1 MSHPEHTVKSR
12 VAAISIL
19 ASAVMAA
26 AKFVVGIAIGSLALI
41 SEALHSSVDLVATV
55 ITWLVVRVSGKP
67 ADKEHHYGHGKLESL
82 SALGV
87 IAMLYVLAG
96 GILVESWSRLR
107 EGAIPPTLSAIPFI
121 VLLIDI
127 GVNFWRA
134 RALHRTARDTKSQA
148 LAADALHFASDVLGS
163 LAVIAGLALSGLGYA
178 WGDAAAAIG
187 VAVVIS
193 LLGLRLARST
203 VETLLDRAPEGVSE
217 KAAAAIKA
225 VPGVVGVER
234 LRVRMV
240 GPTHFIDA
248 IVQVPRTFPIDRVD
262 EIKRK
267 AQAAVTRALD
277 DADLTFTAVPVARD
291 NESVRERIMV
301 IARNSGL
308 AVHHVTVHDLGGKL
322 TVSIDLEV
330 DGGMEL
336 TAAHDIAQDLERNIR
351 DEFGED
357 VEVDTHIEP
366 LEPELPHG
374 VDAAP
379 DRVETIRTALTRFAA
394 DSAIH
399 DIHSVRVRDTD
410 AGEIVNFHCHAAP
423 SMSVIEVHENV
434 DEIERALRRAFPA
447 VKRVIS
453 HAEPPDAQSNPANAG
468 RVLVSDSP
476 RRCVARVIRRWTRFI
491 FINESLT
498 LDRPRKLDSNR
509 CDSEVAGG
517 SAELGAEDFAISFP
531 WGLKAWRAHTRRARA
546 SNPIRSR
553 DWRSRSRNRPII
565 GS

>member
-1 MSHPEHTVKSR
+1 MSHPEHTAKSR

-19 ASAVMAA
+19 ASAAMAA

-41 SEALHSSVDLVATV
+41 SEALHSSVDMVATV
-55 ITWLVVRVSGKP
+55 LTWMVVRVSGRP
-67 ADKEHHYGHGKLESL
+67 ADAQHHYGHGKIESL

-107 EGAIPPTLSAIPFI
+107 EGAPPPTLSAIPFV

-127 GVNFWRA
+127 AVNFWRA

-163 LAVIAGLALSGLGYA
+163 VAVIIGLAMSGLGYA
-178 WGDAAAAIG
+178 WGDAAAAIA

-203 VETLLDRAPEGVSE
+203 VETLLDRAPDGVSE
-217 KAAAAIKA
+217 TAAAAIRA
-225 VPGVVGVER
+225 VPGVVDVER

-248 IVQVPRTFPIDRVD
+248 IVQVPRTYPIDRVD

-267 AQAAVTRALD
+267 AQDAVTKALD

-330 DGGMEL
+330 DGEMEL
-336 TAAHDIAQDLERNIR
+336 TAAHDIAQQLERNIR

-366 LEPELPHG
+366 LEPELPLG

-379 DRVETIRTALTRFAA
+379 DRVETIKTALARFAA

-399 DIHSVRVRDTD
+399 DIHSVRVRNTD
-410 AGEIVNFHCHAAP
+410 AGEIVNFHCYAAP

-453 HAEPPDAQSNPANAG
+453 HAEPPDAQ
-468 RVLVSDSP
+468 
-476 RRCVARVIRRWTRFI
+476 
-491 FINESLT
+491 
-498 LDRPRKLDSNR
+498 
-509 CDSEVAGG
+509 
-517 SAELGAEDFAISFP
+517 
-531 WGLKAWRAHTRRARA
+531 
-546 SNPIRSR
+546 
-553 DWRSRSRNRPII
+553 
-565 GS
+565 